1 MADQE
6 LICAGAVMS
15 GAMRGWGTRW
25 LLSVGVTD
33 LLLCTA
39 WKHQATHVLQTSSA
53 F

>member
-6 LICAGAVMS
+6 VICVGMVMS
-15 GAMRGWGTRW
+15 GALRGWGTRW

-33 LLLCTA
+33 LLRYIA
-39 WKHQATHVLQTSSA
+39 WKHQATHVVQTSST